1 MRAYEKKVL
10 IKRYI
15 TQVEIFFVE
24 SNKSLEESLDPEI
37 ESKKVD

>member
-24 SNKSLEESLDPEI
+24 SNKSLEESLDQEI